1 MTDHAETTPPTSAD
15 QTGYPSDRRERALQ
29 LVSEGRIG
37 GARPGA
43 GRPRKP
49 RPSELAAESA
59 RQHWQTIEAALLA
72 GISEG
77 TPEQR
82 ARAAQQWLRI
92 GLGEGQLEQR
102 ERAEDRLDAYSLM
115 SEDEVRQRFARQ
127 VAEMLVGGH
136 MDPSE
141 ILAALPAPV
150 EAVEVDD
157 GAEVGRSASFDGL

>member
-1 MTDHAETTPPTSAD
+1 MPDDTETLTPTSAD
-15 QTGYPSDRRERALQ
+15 QAGYPSDRRERALA
-29 LVSEGRIG
+29 LVAEGRIG
-37 GARPGA
+37 GARPGS
-43 GRPRKP
+43 GRPRKI
-49 RPSELAAESA
+49 RPSELAAEAA
-59 RQHWQTIEAALLA
+59 RQHWQTIEAALL
-72 GISEG
+72 GGVSEG

-115 SEDEVRQRFARQ
+115 SEAEVRQRFARQ

-136 MDPSE
+136 MGASD

-150 EAVEVDD
+150 DVEVVECDPD
-157 GAEVGRSASFDGL
+157 GELDAAE